1 MNEQAILLASSD
13 GLSPQD
19 CNLGKL
25 LDFFGISWRT
35 STVTELLADHNGTNQ
50 VGLRL
55 LCASDHLSTLL
66 RGLEQ
71 NPDRARRW
79 REQIHSVFAYAGKD
93 IAAVGRLA
101 EIEAGQNPFGE
112 RRPYSGQFEVSDK
125 LPEFCGIM
133 AGIRIAAEDAEVD
146 LLFASAPHSRHVEII
161 SLNHGAA
168 FVRLESEGVPVFLCS
183 SRSIIDIE
191 SDLPDGIFDLRQ
203 HVLQA
208 LPPVLYIKWAFAETC
223 WAAPEKS
230 ACLII
235 DDPLLKP
242 RYGFVD
248 YRELLSL
255 MQRYKFST
263 NIAFIPWN
271 WRRSDSGV
279 TRLFRENP
287 EYYSISVHGCAHTR
301 AEFGS
306 DDSEHLYAKT
316 RQALERMDQHE
327 ATTGLAHDRVMV
339 FPQGVFSEAAM
350 RILKRTDLIAA
361 VNNDTISSNSNPRAT
376 TVADVWDTAIMAYD
390 NFPLFTRR
398 YPRSGI
404 ENFAF
409 DSLLDKPVVIVVHH
423 GSCRDHCGRLIA
435 FIERLNALA
444 CPLRWRSLG
453 ELVRRS
459 CRQRA
464 LSDDVTQVEM
474 YGKELRIE
482 NLSNRTKQFLIRRRE
497 RDSSTI
503 MEVRVGSNP
512 VAWTYRGDRIQFEVE
527 LKGGE
532 HTTIRLDFHEL
543 DEAKET
549 AESLNYTARTMLRRY
564 LCEWRDNYLHKL
576 TSLSSNGN

>member
-1 MNEQAILLASSD
+1 MSEQAILLASRD
-13 GLSPQD
+13 GLSSQD

-25 LDFFGISWRT
+25 LDFFGVSWRT
-35 STVTELLADHNGTNQ
+35 STIAELLADHNGANQ

-66 RGLEQ
+66 RDLEN

-79 REQIHSVFAYAGKD
+79 REQIHSVFSYAGKD
-93 IAAVGRLA
+93 IAALSSLA
-101 EIEAGQNPFGE
+101 EIEGGQDPFGE
-112 RRPYSGQFEVSDK
+112 GRPSSGEFAVSDK

-133 AGIRIAAEDAEVD
+133 AGIRIPAEDADVD

-161 SLNHGAA
+161 SLNHGAG
-168 FVRLESEGVPVFLCS
+168 FVRLEHEGVPVFLCS
-183 SRSIIDIE
+183 SRSIIDIG
-191 SDLPDGIFDLRQ
+191 SDLPDGIFDVRQ

-208 LPPVLYIKWAFAETC
+208 VPPVLYIKWAFAETC
-223 WAAPEKS
+223 WTAPEKS

-271 WRRSDSGV
+271 WRRSDSRV
-279 TRLFRENP
+279 ALLFRENP
-287 EYYSISVHGCAHTR
+287 EHYSISVHGCAHTR

-306 DDSEHLYAKT
+306 DDPERLYGKA
-316 RQALERMDQHE
+316 RRALARMTQHE
-327 ATTGLAHDRVMV
+327 SSTGIAHDRVMV

-350 RILKRTDLIAA
+350 GVLKRTDLIAA
-361 VNNDTISSNSNPRAT
+361 VNNDTISSNSNPRAI

-398 YPRSGI
+398 YPWSGI

-409 DSLLDKPVVIVVHH
+409 DSLLGKPVVVVVHH
-423 GSCRDHCGRLIA
+423 DSCRDHCGRLIA
-435 FIERLNALA
+435 FIEQLNALA
-444 CPLRWRSLG
+444 CPLHWRSLG
-453 ELVRRS
+453 DLVRRS
-459 CRQRA
+459 CRQRV
-464 LSDDVTQVEM
+464 LFDDVTQVEM
-474 YGKELRIE
+474 YGKELLIE
-482 NLSNRTKQFLIRRRE
+482 NLSNRTKQFLIQRRE
-497 RDSSTI
+497 RDPSAI
-503 MEVRVGSNP
+503 MGVRVDRNP
-512 VAWTYRGDRIQFEVE
+512 ISWTYRGDRIQFEVE

-532 HTTIRLDFHEL
+532 HATIRVDFHEL
-543 DEAKET
+543 NEAEET
-549 AESLNYTARTMLRRY
+549 AEDLNYTARTMLRRY
-564 LCEWRDNYLHKL
+564 LCELRDNYLHKL
-576 TSLSSNGN
+576 TSSSSNGN